1 MIKDR
6 LSNYLWGG
14 HLLGHAC
21 LGHNSVFLE
30 LYTRQNVGSQLSM
43 HTFGPDGG
51 YCLCVL
57 RVKGVTTMGVVWQ
70 NKIHSSHPVKCL

>member
-1 MIKDR
+1 M
-6 LSNYLWGG
+6 
-14 HLLGHAC
+14 LGHAC

-57 RVKGVTTMGVVWQ
+57 RVKGVTTMGVATAKFEVLMYESDRLQ
-70 NKIHSSHPVKCL
+70 SSRD